1 MTTIKERRIWNRVN
15 AIWRRRIQQAKAE
28 KQRLSQIGQVINKMT
43 SSGSSGSQKLIIII
57 ADAELA
63 WDPANAN
70 DWKNERA
77 I

>member
-1 MTTIKERRIWNRVN
+1 MLYEEEEFNKGWE
-15 AIWRRRIQQAKAE
+15 A
-28 KQRLSQIGQVINKMT
+28 RLSQIGQVINKMT